1 LSHVS
6 SRADA
11 SDVEEVEEQLGIR
24 ATREL
29 PPRSYQRQNLIP
41 APHSSATSRLN
52 VERPFGT
59 STSRQSYLSATSRGR
74 PSIITSL
81 SNDGSD
87 GHSGRS
93 YRPVSPFDD
102 RSEEHHG
109 RLGLGDRAV
118 AWRSRGRATAMLRT
132 SSDGADVV
140 LEEGGMEWEVVN
152 PHGTGKG
159 RAEDHRPIVRR

>member
-1 LSHVS
+1 MSRKSTS
-6 SRADA
+6 SSALGRLVCENPRPG
-11 SDVEEVEEQLGIR
+11 SDVLT
-24 ATREL
+24 AA
-29 PPRSYQRQNLIP
+29 SY
-41 APHSSATSRLN
+41 SSATSRLN
-52 VERPFGT
+52 VEKSHGT
-59 STSRQSYLSATSRGR
+59 TTSRQSYVSATSRGR

-93 YRPVSPFDD
+93 FPPTSPLDD
-102 RSEEHHG
+102 RSEDHHG
-109 RLGLGDRAV
+109 RLGPGDRAL
-118 AWRSRGRATAMLRT
+118 AWRSRGRTTAMLRT

-159 RAEDHRPIVRR
+159 RAEDQRPIVRR